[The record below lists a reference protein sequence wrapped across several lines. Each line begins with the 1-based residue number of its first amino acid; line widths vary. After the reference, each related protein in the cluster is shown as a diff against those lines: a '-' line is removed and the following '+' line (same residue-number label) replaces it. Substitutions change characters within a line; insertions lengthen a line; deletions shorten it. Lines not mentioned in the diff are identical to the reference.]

1 MFERID
7 TRNIFKLQI
16 DKIVLYP
23 PYGIDARTSVIISND
38 SFFNQMERVT
48 LIFHFLPFIYSFP
61 LPLFHDNFLQLIPII
76 LYRQSIDKLRNT
88 MLRDKSKIKKLESRY
103 ITWYVKTNNSFV

>member
-23 PYGIDARTSVIISND
+23 PYGIEQASLSPTI
-38 SFFNQMERVT
+38 
-48 LIFHFLPFIYSFP
+48 HF
-61 LPLFHDNFLQLIPII
+61 
-76 LYRQSIDKLRNT
+76 SIKWN
-88 MLRDKSKIKKLESRY
+88 
-103 ITWYVKTNNSFV
+103 V